1 MMEKFLSASSNEDFL
16 DHAYRHFFAREPDAG
31 GRAHFLAA
39 MAGGMT
45 REAVLHAF
53 IGSDEFAGRFNA
65 GGATLSAA
73 QRFAPEG
80 HFYSPIPAIEEYRDH
95 FERLAL
101 PEPDGIA
108 VDEATQL
115 AYAEKFAATYGELPF
130 PKDKT
135 EGHRYYLNNGAF
147 NYFDGIALYSMIR
160 EFKPKRIV
168 EVGSGYSSA
177 AMIDTCERFLGGATD
192 ITFIEPYP
200 ETLHKC
206 LLPQDIERYRVLAQK
221 VQDVDLAVFQTLQAN
236 DILFIDSSHVAKF
249 GSDFN
254 HLLFKVLPLLNDGV
268 VVHFHDIFRNFDYP
282 REWLAEG
289 RAWNEAYVLKA
300 FLAHNR
306 HFKILFFNDWIAAH
320 HWDFLEHKLPLCTV
334 QPEGSPFKNCGV
346 SLWLQYRAGC

>member
-1 MMEKFLSASSNEDFL
+1 MEKFLNASSNEAFL
-16 DHAYRHFFAREPDAG
+16 DHAYRYFFAREPDAG
-31 GRAHFLAA
+31 GRQHFLDA
-39 MAGGMT
+39 MARGMT
-45 REAVLHAF
+45 REAVLVAF
-53 IGSDEFAGRFNA
+53 VGSEEFAGRFN
-65 GGATLSAA
+65 GKSGVPGEVSAA

-80 HFYSPIPAIEEYRDH
+80 HFYSPIPAVEEYRDH
-95 FERLAL
+95 FARLAL
-101 PEPDGIA
+101 PDPDG
-108 VDEATQL
+108 VDVNEASQL

-130 PKDKT
+130 PRDKT

-160 EFKPKRIV
+160 ECQPKRII

-177 AMIDTCERFLGGATD
+177 AMIDTCERFLGGKTD

-206 LLPQDIERYRVLAQK
+206 LLPQDMERYRILAQK
-221 VQDVDLAVFQTLQAN
+221 VQDVDPAVFQTLVAN

-249 GSDFN
+249 GSDVN
-254 HLLFKVLPLLNDGV
+254 HLLFKILPLLKEGV

-282 REWLAEG
+282 REWLMEG
-289 RAWNEAYVLKA
+289 RAWNEGYLLKA

-306 HFKILFFNDWIAAH
+306 DYRILFFNDWFAH
-320 HWDFLEHKLPLCTV
+320 RHWDFLERRLPLCTV

-346 SLWLQYRAGC
+346 SLWLQHRA